1 MFSIQSCVVDIVN
14 GGGDGACRHDVSGED
29 RGLGGREVEGSD
41 GGGGQGEVAKLMLR
55 GCEEELR
62 ED

>member
-29 RGLGGREVEGSD
+29 RGLGGREVERGLGGAV
-41 GGGGQGEVAKLMLR
+41 GGGVDKER
-55 GCEEELR
+55 
-62 ED
+62 